1 MATKRTS
8 KPSDAK
14 TSEAWGEH
22 EHVSP
27 PVQMQAQKLLDEA
40 GSPDLAKQA
49 INAASAVS
57 PATAG
62 SAHDQFAQQLGFHSY
77 LSLFEASTPAGS
89 AEGRQWFI
97 TALKQDRWILW
108 NDADLVA
115 AGDYPT
121 RDAAE
126 RGIPTAP
133 RG

>member
-1 MATKRTS
+1 MTMKRKD
-8 KPSDAK
+8 KPSEAN

-22 EHVSP
+22 EHVAP
-27 PVQMQAQKLLDEA
+27 PVQVQAQKLLDEA
-40 GSPDLAKQA
+40 GSPDLAKHA
-49 INAASAVS
+49 INAAAATS

-62 SAHDQFAQQLGFHSY
+62 SPHDQFARQLGFHSY

-89 AEGRQWFI
+89 AEGRQWFV

-108 NDADLVA
+108 NDTDLVA

-126 RGIPTAP
+126 RGVPAFS

>member
-1 MATKRTS
+1 MARKRTS
-8 KPSDAK
+8 KPADTK

-27 PVQMQAQKLLDEA
+27 PVQVQAQKLLDEA

-49 INAASAVS
+49 INAASAFS
-57 PATAG
+57 PAPAG
-62 SAHDQFAQQLGFHSY
+62 SAHDQFALQLGFHSY